1 MLEKLT
7 LQERKKL
14 REIGDKITQIREKK
28 NIRQIDVAK
37 KGGLNANYYAK
48 VERGESSLSVITLDK
63 VCKGLGV
70 KSSEILDF

>member
-7 LQERKKL
+7 PQERKRL

-28 NIRQIDVAK
+28 NMRQIDVAK
-37 KGGLNANYYAK
+37 KGGLNTNYYAK
-48 VERGESSLSVITLDK
+48 VERGESSLSVLTFNK

>member
-7 LQERKKL
+7 PQGRKIL
-14 REIGDKITQIREKK
+14 REIGDKITQIREEK
-28 NIRQIDVAK
+28 NMRQIDVAK

-48 VERGESSLSVITLDK
+48 VERGESSLSVITLEK

-70 KSSEILDF
+70 KSSEILNF